1 VADTKISALASLSGA
16 SAAGSD
22 AIPIADVSAAT
33 TKAITL
39 TELVAAVFEVVGVSL
54 DDLSD
59 TVIDTPITS
68 QVIQYSGTDWIN
80 QAVGAS
86 IVTVDPA
93 SFNNTVATNAQ
104 TVLLNLD
111 AAISS
116 AAGTGIPNTT
126 ADAAGDTLVATAD
139 NTWAKK
145 TKGSNYTF
153 LGVNGSGTVGYLDPR
168 SVPQTVN
175 AQTGTTYT
183 LVLTDAGKLVT
194 LDNASSITLTV
205 PTAASVAFPAGT
217 VIDLAQYGA
226 GQVTVAGAVPPTI
239 QTSSTLKLRTQWS
252 AASLVLSATANQWFL
267 VGDLEPLGQTINAQ
281 TGTTYTLVLADAEKL
296 VTLSNGS
303 AITLTVPTN
312 ASVAFPT
319 GVHIDLAQIGA
330 GQVTVAA
337 AGGVTV
343 NSTPTL
349 KFRAQHSGATLVKTG
364 TNTWQLMGD
373 LAAS

>member
-1 VADTKISALASLSGA
+1 MADTKISALASLSGA

-22 AIPIADVSAAT
+22 ALPIADVSAAT

-39 TELVAAVFEVVGVSL
+39 TELVAAIFDVIGVGL
-54 DDLSD
+54 DDLND
-59 TVIDTPITS
+59 ATVTTP
-68 QVIQYSGTDWIN
+68 
-80 QAVGAS
+80 
-86 IVTVDPA
+86 
-93 SFNNTVATNAQ
+93 VANE
-104 TVLLNLD
+104 
-111 AAISS
+111 
-116 AAGTGIPNTT
+116 
-126 ADAAGDTLVATAD
+126 TLVYNGSAFINAVL
-139 NTWAKK
+139 AKK
-145 TKGSNYTF
+145 TKGANYTF
-153 LGVNGSGTVGYLDPR
+153 LGVNGSGTVGYLDPW
-168 SVPQTVN
+168 SVPQNVN
-175 AQTGTTYT
+175 TQTGTTYT

-194 LDNASSITLTV
+194 CSNASSITLTV
-205 PTAASVAFPAGT
+205 PPASSVAFPAGT

-226 GQVTVAGAVPPTI
+226 GQVTIAAGAGVTV
-239 QTSSTLKLRTQWS
+239 QTSSTLKMRTQWS
-252 AASLVLSATANQWFL
+252 AASLVLSATADQWFL
-267 VGDLEPLGQTINAQ
+267 VGDLEPLGQSINAQ
-281 TGTTYTLVLADAEKL
+281 TGTTYTLVIGDAEKL

-303 AITLTVPTN
+303 AITMTVPTN

-349 KFRAQHSGATLVKTG
+349 KFRAQHSGATLVKTA